1 MTNKLRSEETIT
13 SLSSFM
19 ASTLS
24 IASPSPCSIPLSA
37 TKVSPLKRKRPTHLN
52 IPDLNPQQ
60 PISTDYFRF
69 REGDAKVSPLKRKRP
84 AHLNIPDLNPQQPIR
99 TDYFSFTD
107 FAHQNGT
114 VSFGGNGFGVVSR
127 NGKKK
132 FMEDT
137 HRIVPCLVGN
147 SKKSF
152 FGVYDG
158 HGGAKA
164 AEFVAENL
172 HKYVVEMMENC
183 KGKEEKVEA
192 FKAAF
197 LRTDRD
203 FLEKG
208 VVSGACC
215 VTALIQDQEMIV
227 SNLGDCRAVLCRAGV
242 AEALTDD
249 HKPGRDDEKER
260 IESQGGYVDNHQ
272 GAWRVQGIL
281 AVSRSIGDA
290 HLKKW
295 VVAEPETKVLE
306 LEQDMEFLVLASDGL
321 WDVVSN
327 QEAVDTVLHVLA
339 QRKTPKESEEENLV
353 QGFVNMSPSPK
364 LRRASLVKSPRSA
377 KSPSYYYN
385 SENESPS
392 LNREIGS
399 SPSKSPITPWKS
411 LWAKA
416 ACKEL
421 ANLAAKRGSM
431 DDITVVIIDLNHYKG

>member
-1 MTNKLRSEETIT
+1 MTTPRSEENIT
-13 SLSSFM
+13 TLSSFM
-19 ASTLS
+19 ANTLS
-24 IASPSPCSIPLSA
+24 IASPSISSPLLIPMVSPLKTKVSPLKR
-37 TKVSPLKRKRPTHLN
+37 KVSPLKRKRPPHLD
-52 IPDLNPQQ
+52 IPDLEPT
-60 PISTDYFRF
+60 STDYFSVR
-69 REGDAKVSPLKRKRP
+69 
-84 AHLNIPDLNPQQPIR
+84 
-99 TDYFSFTD
+99 D
-107 FAHQNGT
+107 FAQQNDA
-114 VSFGGNGFGVVSR
+114 VVCFGGNGFGVVSR

-137 HRIVPCLVGN
+137 HRIVPCLVGS

-158 HGGAKA
+158 HGGGKA

-172 HKYVVEMMENC
+172 HKHVVEMMENC
-183 KGKEEKVEA
+183 KEKEEKVEA
-192 FKAAF
+192 FKAAY

-227 SNLGDCRAVLCRAGV
+227 SNLGDCRAVLCRRGV
-242 AEALTDD
+242 AEALTND
-249 HKPGRDDEKER
+249 HKAGRDDEKER
-260 IESQGGYVDNHQ
+260 IESQGGYVDIHR
-272 GAWRVQGIL
+272 GAWRVHGIL

-295 VVAEPETKVLE
+295 VVAEPDTRIIE

-327 QEAVDTVLHVLA
+327 QEAVDTVLHILA
-339 QRKTPKESEEENLV
+339 QRKTPRESEEENLV
-353 QGFVNMSPSPK
+353 QGVVNVSPSSK
-364 LRRASLVKSPRSA
+364 LRRVSLVKSSVQSPRCA

-392 LNREIGS
+392 PHCEIGS
-399 SPSKSPITPWKS
+399 SPSNSMKIAQLKRMKMKSES
-411 LWAKA
+411 SWAKE

-421 ANLAAKRGSM
+421 ANLAVKRGSM
-431 DDITVVIIDLNHYKG
+431 DDITVVVIDLNHYKS